1 MLTRV
6 SNIETFR
13 RWRQDEEQDAADLVA
28 RLTDFVPT
36 EPMLAGTALHRALE
50 LASPGEYAQL
60 HANGYT
66 FLLPDVELALP
77 AIRELRAY
85 GQYGPLQVTGCVDAL
100 HGRRVED
107 HKTTASFRP
116 DGYLEGC
123 QWRFYLDLFGA
134 DVFRWNVFE
143 LTAVKGQDKTYR
155 VGEPHTLE
163 QCRYPG
169 LRDDCMDLA
178 RDFHAFATAYLPN
191 HSVQLEA
198 AAKREREPAEAI
210 AA

>member
-13 RWRQDEEQDAADLVA
+13 RWRLDDEQSTEDLIA
-28 RLTDFVPT
+28 RLTDFQPT
-36 EPMLAGTALHRALE
+36 EAMLAGTAFHRALE
-50 LASPGEYAQL
+50 LATPGDYATL
-60 HANGYT
+60 SANGYT
-66 FLLPDVELALP
+66 FMLPDAEIALPDV
-77 AIRELRAY
+77 RELRTFGSY
-85 GQYGPLQVTGCVDAL
+85 GQLQVTGCVDAL

-134 DVFRWNVFE
+134 DVFRWNVFVI
-143 LTAVKGQDKTYR
+143 TPVPKVDKTYN
-155 VGEPHTLE
+155 VKAPELLE

-169 LRDDCMDLA
+169 LHDDCMDLA
-178 RDFHAFATAYLPN
+178 AEFYTFAADYLPN
-191 HSVQLEA
+191 HNTQLEA
-198 AAKREREPAEAI
+198 A
-210 AA
+210 

>member
-13 RWRQDEEQDAADLVA
+13 RWRLDDEASTEDLVG
-28 RLTDFVPT
+28 RLTDFQPS
-36 EPMLAGTALHRALE
+36 EAMLAGTAFHKALE
-50 LASPGEYAQL
+50 LAVPGDYATME
-60 HANGYT
+60 ANGYT
-66 FLLPDVELALP
+66 FLLPDAEIALP
-77 AIRELRAY
+77 DVRELRTFGSY
-85 GQYGPLQVTGCVDAL
+85 GRLRVTGQVDGL
-100 HGRRVED
+100 HGKRVDD

-143 LTAVKGQDKTYR
+143 VTPVPKLDKTYN
-155 VGEPHTLE
+155 VKPPHILE

-169 LRDDCMDLA
+169 LHDDCMDLA
-178 RDFHAFATAYLPN
+178 DAFYDFASKFMPEHN
-191 HSVQLEA
+191 IQLEA
-198 AAKREREPAEAI
+198 A
-210 AA
+210 